1 MVITITNIANRKNI
15 DKAREAA
22 NKVVEEAILKVK
34 ALVVMWTQLE
44 ASSATAAI
52 AAAYY
57 KALQKAAKKAKEAI

>member
-1 MVITITNIANRKNI
+1 
-15 DKAREAA
+15 
-22 NKVVEEAILKVK
+22 LKVK